1 MKNKVYVAVIM
12 LVVVLISLMCFLT
25 SCGNKD
31 IFDTEYTFTK
41 AIVTLPDGTVE
52 TYNIKSWTDY
62 ADSDMVQFKTSD
74 GKVYL
79 THSSN
84 VLLVGD
90 D

>member
-1 MKNKVYVAVIM
+1 MKKIVATLV
-12 LVVVLISLMCFLT
+12 LTVVVLFMVCTLAA
-25 SCGNKD
+25 CGNKD
-31 IFDTEYTFTK
+31 MFDTEYTFTK
-41 AIVTLPDGTVE
+41 AVVALPDGTTE

-62 ADSDMVQFKTSD
+62 EDSDMVQFKTTD

-84 VLLVGD
+84 VLLIGD